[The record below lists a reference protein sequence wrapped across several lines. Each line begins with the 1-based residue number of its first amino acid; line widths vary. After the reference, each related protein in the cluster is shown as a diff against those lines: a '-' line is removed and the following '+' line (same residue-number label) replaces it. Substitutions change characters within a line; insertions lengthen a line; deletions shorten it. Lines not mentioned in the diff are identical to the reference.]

1 MKLYTEHKQVI
12 LASSSKTRVNYLK
25 QHLDTILVVRH
36 KVDEKRIKDE
46 FIETNFT
53 DLVRLL
59 AKKKAESVMED
70 YSKNII
76 IGSDQI
82 LVCEGKL
89 INKSKNLSDAKNNLI
104 NLMGKRHTL
113 ISSLYAIKNKKFYF
127 EETKKAEMLFKKISQ
142 KKIDEYVS
150 QQNSEVLKSVGSY
163 RIEDNSKYNFL
174 KILKGDYE
182 TIIGFPLINFK
193 NIITNSSDICF
204 YTNSTHTKI

>member
-1 MKLYTEHKQVI
+1 MKLYTKHKQVV

-25 QHLDTILVVRH
+25 QHLDRILVVRH
-36 KVDEKRIKDE
+36 KVDEKKIKEE

-53 DLVRLL
+53 DLARLL

-70 YSKNII
+70 YTKNII

-89 INKSKNLSDAKNNLI
+89 INKSENLSDAKNNLI
-104 NLMGKRHTL
+104 NLRGKRHTL
-113 ISSLYAIKNKKFYF
+113 ISSLYVIKNKKFYF

-150 QQNSEVLKSVGSY
+150 QQNKEVLKSVGSY
-163 RIEDNSKYNFL
+163 RIEDNSRYNFL

-182 TIIGFPLINFK
+182 TIIGFPLKNFIRK
-193 NIITNSSDICF
+193 F
-204 YTNSTHTKI
+204 MKEKK

>member
-25 QHLDTILVVRH
+25 QHLDRILVVRH
-36 KVDEKRIKDE
+36 KVDEKKIKDE

-53 DLVRLL
+53 GLVRLL

-89 INKSKNLSDAKNNLI
+89 INKSENLSDAKNNLI
-104 NLMGKRHTL
+104 NLRGKRHTL
-113 ISSLYAIKNKKFYF
+113 ISSLYVIKNKKFYF
-127 EETKKAEMLFKKISQ
+127 EETKKAEMLFKKIPK
-142 KKIDEYVS
+142 KKIDEYLS
-150 QQNSEVLKSVGSY
+150 EQKKEVLKSVGSY

-174 KILKGDYE
+174 NILKGDHE
-182 TIIGFPLINFK
+182 TIIGFPLKNFIK
-193 NIITNSSDICF
+193 KFMRD
-204 YTNSTHTKI
+204 KK

>member
-182 TIIGFPLINFK
+182 TIIGFPLKNFIK
-193 NIITNSSDICF
+193 KF
-204 YTNSTHTKI
+204 MKEKK

>member
-25 QHLDTILVVRH
+25 QHLDRILVVRH
-36 KVDEKRIKDE
+36 KVDEKKIKDE

-53 DLVRLL
+53 DLARLL

-70 YSKNII
+70 YTKNII

-89 INKSKNLSDAKNNLI
+89 INKSENLSDAKNNLI
-104 NLMGKRHTL
+104 NLRGKRHTL
-113 ISSLYAIKNKKFYF
+113 ISSLYVIKNKKFYF
-127 EETKKAEMLFKKISQ
+127 EETKKAEMLFKKIPK
-142 KKIDEYVS
+142 KKIDEYLS
-150 QQNSEVLKSVGSY
+150 EQKKEVLKSVGSY

-174 KILKGDYE
+174 NILKGDHE
-182 TIIGFPLINFK
+182 TIIGFPLKNFIK
-193 NIITNSSDICF
+193 KFMRD
-204 YTNSTHTKI
+204 KK

>member
-36 KVDEKRIKDE
+36 KVDEKKIKDE

-182 TIIGFPLINFK
+182 TIIGFPLKNFIK
-193 NIITNSSDICF
+193 KF
-204 YTNSTHTKI
+204 MKEKK

>member
-25 QHLDTILVVRH
+25 QHLDRILVVRH
-36 KVDEKRIKDE
+36 KVDEKKIKDE

-89 INKSKNLSDAKNNLI
+89 INKSESLSDAKNNLI
-104 NLMGKRHTL
+104 NLRGKRHTL
-113 ISSLYAIKNKKFYF
+113 ISSLYVIKNKKFYF

-150 QQNSEVLKSVGSY
+150 QQNKEVLKSVGSY
-163 RIEDNSKYNFL
+163 RIEDNSRYNFL

-182 TIIGFPLINFK
+182 TIIGFPLKNFIRK
-193 NIITNSSDICF
+193 F
-204 YTNSTHTKI
+204 MKEKK

>member
-1 MKLYTEHKQVI
+1 VRLYTEHKQVI

-25 QHLDTILVVRH
+25 QHLDRILVVRH
-36 KVDEKRIKDE
+36 KVDEKKIKDE

-53 DLVRLL
+53 GLVRLL

-82 LVCEGKL
+82 LVCEAKL
-89 INKSKNLSDAKNNLI
+89 INKSESLSDAKNNLI
-104 NLMGKRHTL
+104 NLRGKRHTL
-113 ISSLYAIKNKKFYF
+113 ISSLYVIKNKKFYF

-150 QQNSEVLKSVGSY
+150 QQNKEVLKSVGSY
-163 RIEDNSKYNFL
+163 RIEDNSRYNFL

-182 TIIGFPLINFK
+182 TIIGFPLKNFIRK
-193 NIITNSSDICF
+193 FMKENQ
-204 YTNSTHTKI
+204 

>member
-25 QHLDTILVVRH
+25 QHLDRILVVRH
-36 KVDEKRIKDE
+36 KVDEKKIKDE

-89 INKSKNLSDAKNNLI
+89 INKSESLSDAKNNLI
-104 NLMGKRHTL
+104 NLRGKRHTL
-113 ISSLYAIKNKKFYF
+113 ISSLYVIKNKKFYF

-150 QQNSEVLKSVGSY
+150 QQNKEVLKSVGSY
-163 RIEDNSKYNFL
+163 RIEDNSRYNFL
-174 KILKGDYE
+174 KILKGDHE
-182 TIIGFPLINFK
+182 TIIGFPLKNFIK
-193 NIITNSSDICF
+193 KF
-204 YTNSTHTKI
+204 MKEKK

>member
-36 KVDEKRIKDE
+36 KVDEKKIKDE

-150 QQNSEVLKSVGSY
+150 QQNKEVLKSVGSY
-163 RIEDNSKYNFL
+163 RIEDNSRYNFL

-182 TIIGFPLINFK
+182 TIIGFPLKNFIRK
-193 NIITNSSDICF
+193 FMKENQ
-204 YTNSTHTKI
+204 

>member
-25 QHLDTILVVRH
+25 QHLDRILVVRH
-36 KVDEKRIKDE
+36 KVDEKKIKDE

-89 INKSKNLSDAKNNLI
+89 INKSENLSDAKNNLI
-104 NLMGKRHTL
+104 NLRGKRHTL
-113 ISSLYAIKNKKFYF
+113 ISSLYVIKNKKFYF
-127 EETKKAEMLFKKISQ
+127 EETKKAEMLFKRIPQ
-142 KKIDEYVS
+142 KKK
-150 QQNSEVLKSVGSY
+150 LM
-163 RIEDNSKYNFL
+163 
-174 KILKGDYE
+174 
-182 TIIGFPLINFK
+182 II
-193 NIITNSSDICF
+193 
-204 YTNSTHTKI
+204 

>member
-1 MKLYTEHKQVI
+1 MKLYTKHKQVI

-25 QHLDTILVVRH
+25 QHLDRILVVRH
-36 KVDEKRIKDE
+36 KVDEKKIKDE

-89 INKSKNLSDAKNNLI
+89 INKSESLSDAKNNLI
-104 NLMGKRHTL
+104 NLRGKRHTL
-113 ISSLYAIKNKKFYF
+113 ISSLYVVKNKKFYF

-182 TIIGFPLINFK
+182 TIIGFPLKNFIK
-193 NIITNSSDICF
+193 KF
-204 YTNSTHTKI
+204 MKEKK

>member
-127 EETKKAEMLFKKISQ
+127 EETKKAEMLFKRIPQ
-142 KKIDEYVS
+142 KKIDDYLSE
-150 QQNSEVLKSVGSY
+150 QNKEVLKSVGSY
-163 RIEDNSKYNFL
+163 KIEDNSKYNFL

-182 TIIGFPLINFK
+182 TIIGFPLKNFIK
-193 NIITNSSDICF
+193 KF
-204 YTNSTHTKI
+204 MKEKK

>member
-25 QHLDTILVVRH
+25 QHLDRILVVRH
-36 KVDEKRIKDE
+36 KVDEKKIKDE

-89 INKSKNLSDAKNNLI
+89 INKSENLSDAKNNLI
-104 NLMGKRHTL
+104 NLRGKRHTL
-113 ISSLYAIKNKKFYF
+113 ISSLYVIKNKKFYF

-142 KKIDEYVS
+142 KKIDEYLS
-150 QQNSEVLKSVGSY
+150 QQNKEVLKSVGSY

-182 TIIGFPLINFK
+182 TIIGFPLKNFIK
-193 NIITNSSDICF
+193 KF
-204 YTNSTHTKI
+204 MKEKK

>member
-25 QHLDTILVVRH
+25 QHLDRILVVRH
-36 KVDEKRIKDE
+36 KVDEKKIKDE

-53 DLVRLL
+53 GLVRLL

-89 INKSKNLSDAKNNLI
+89 INKSETLSDAKNNLI
-104 NLMGKRHTL
+104 NLRGKRHTL
-113 ISSLYAIKNKKFYF
+113 ISSLYVIKNKKFYF

-150 QQNSEVLKSVGSY
+150 QQNKEVLKSVGSY
-163 RIEDNSKYNFL
+163 RIEDNSRYNFL

-182 TIIGFPLINFK
+182 TIIGFPLKNFIRK
-193 NIITNSSDICF
+193 F
-204 YTNSTHTKI
+204 MKEKK

>member
-1 MKLYTEHKQVI
+1 MKLYTKHKQVI

-25 QHLDTILVVRH
+25 QHLDRILVVRH
-36 KVDEKRIKDE
+36 KVDEKKIKDE
-46 FIETNFT
+46 FIETNFK

-89 INKSKNLSDAKNNLI
+89 INKSENLSDAKNNLI
-104 NLMGKRHTL
+104 NLRGKRHTL
-113 ISSLYAIKNKKFYF
+113 ISSLYVIKNKKFYF
-127 EETKKAEMLFKKISQ
+127 EETKEAEMLFKKIPK
-142 KKIDEYVS
+142 KKIDEYLS
-150 QQNSEVLKSVGSY
+150 EQKNEVLKSVGSY

-174 KILKGDYE
+174 NILKGDYE
-182 TIIGFPLINFK
+182 TIIGFPLKNFIK
-193 NIITNSSDICF
+193 KFIRD
-204 YTNSTHTKI
+204 KK

>member
-1 MKLYTEHKQVI
+1 MKLHTEHKQVI
-12 LASSSKTRVNYLK
+12 LASSSNTRVNYLK
-25 QHLDTILVVRH
+25 QHLERILVVRH
-36 KVDEKRIKDE
+36 KVDEKKVKDE

-89 INKSKNLSDAKNNLI
+89 INKSESLSDAKNNLI
-104 NLMGKRHTL
+104 NLRGKRHTL
-113 ISSLYAIKNKKFYF
+113 ISSLYVIKNKKFYF

-150 QQNSEVLKSVGSY
+150 QQNREVLKSVGSY
-163 RIEDNSKYNFL
+163 RIEDNSRYNFL

-182 TIIGFPLINFK
+182 TIIGFPLKNFIRK
-193 NIITNSSDICF
+193 F
-204 YTNSTHTKI
+204 MKEKK